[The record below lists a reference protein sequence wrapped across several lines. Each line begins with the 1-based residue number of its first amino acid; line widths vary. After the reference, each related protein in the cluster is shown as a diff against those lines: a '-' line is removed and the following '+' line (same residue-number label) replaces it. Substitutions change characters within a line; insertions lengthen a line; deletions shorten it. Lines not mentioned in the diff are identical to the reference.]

1 MAANFWNETEINTVK
16 YVTIGKRK
24 IASVKAGPEVNTHR
38 SLSWKSEEHVQDMNI
53 P

>member
-38 SLSWKSEEHVQDMNI
+38 SEEHFQDMNI